1 MRDRLT
7 FSVTEQEQGKQADW
21 IMKNC
26 LGMSRR
32 EISRAKF
39 TENGICVNGQRS
51 RVTARL
57 REGDLLEVLLEAERD
72 ACPAAGKQ
80 EKSETEGMPPLE
92 ILYEDRDVLI
102 INKPAGILT
111 HPVGC
116 HGDGTASDQVRQY
129 LQRTGGNP
137 VARSVGRLDKE
148 TSGLLLF
155 ARNRMAAARLQE
167 QRKQGKLRK
176 IYLAVVEGV
185 PEPPAGV
192 IHLPLGKAPSGRE
205 AARIVVSS
213 SGQEAIT
220 EYRVLG
226 RAVWK
231 NKEMIASR
239 ADQKDGAAS
248 LVACMLQTGRTH
260 QIRVH
265 MAHLGHALVGD
276 CIYGRGSAAKGERA
290 LLHAWKVS
298 FEQPFTGKPIQV
310 CAPPPDDFPPLP
322 SAFREEE
329 LFCRKEGPPVTEK
342 GMENH

>member
-57 REGDLLEVLLEAERD
+57 REGDLLEILLETERE
-72 ACPAAGKQ
+72 ACSAAGKQ
-80 EKSETEGMPPLE
+80 EQKESVIEWMPPLD
-92 ILYEDRDVLI
+92 ILYEDRDVLV
-102 INKPAGILT
+102 INKQAGTLT

-116 HGDGTASDQVRQY
+116 HGDGTASDQVQQY

-185 PEPPAGV
+185 LEPPAGV

-205 AARIVVSS
+205 AARIVVNS
-213 SGQEAIT
+213 SGQDAIT

-226 RAVWK
+226 RIVR
-231 NKEMIASR
+231 KETISFRGA
-239 ADQKDGAAS
+239 QKDDAAS

-265 MAHLGHALVGD
+265 MAHLGYPLAGD
-276 CIYGRGSAAKGERA
+276 CIYGRGSGANGDRA

-322 SAFREEE
+322 SAFRKEE